1 MLLSAHIESQCLT
14 YAGFFMVLV
23 LLSASVKKVG
33 VSRMRD
39 FLFYFYPCIVLSELN
54 TSQGDLFC
62 HTLTFSRNI
71 MKLFPCKITRYC
83 CYIYSLYFYTRCKNC
98 LPCILSLLCQKF
110 FKLNK
115 NICCMIR

>member
-71 MKLFPCKITRYC
+71 VKFSRVRSLGTAV
-83 CYIYSLYFYTRCKNC
+83 IYTHCIFIPGVRIVYHVSYLYYAK
-98 LPCILSLLCQKF
+98 SSSS
-110 FKLNK
+110 
-115 NICCMIR
+115 